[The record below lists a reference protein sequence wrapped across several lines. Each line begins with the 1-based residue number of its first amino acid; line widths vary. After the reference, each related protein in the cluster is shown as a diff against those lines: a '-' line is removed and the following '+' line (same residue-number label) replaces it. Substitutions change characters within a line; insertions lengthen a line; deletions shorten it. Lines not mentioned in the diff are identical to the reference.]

1 MRTLKID
8 TVITEP
14 KLARY
19 CGVSISGITVKPHQ
33 SGWGSIKS
41 N

>member
-19 CGVSISGITVKPHQ
+19 CGVSISGITHLTKVA
-33 SGWGSIKS
+33 GID
-41 N
+41 